1 MKAILFSSFVILM
14 LHSCVSS
21 EKRQQIQQLT
31 KMISQTDS
39 LKLVLQQNKIDSI
52 VEYQILANAL
62 MLRFKNNYNPKK
74 VDLKLGEEV
83 NEFKELQMLFVKEKE
98 ENKRTLPGE
107 FGIIFSALLEEN
119 KSLKT
124 LLNDIENDR
133 GDKNKYDEFI
143 QFELKKINTIR
154 GLLDHYLLRKN
165 KYLPRFRKSL
175 KELNAFL
182 DKWEDQ
188 NNTKK
193 N

>member
-1 MKAILFSSFVILM
+1 
-14 LHSCVSS
+14 
-21 EKRQQIQQLT
+21 
-31 KMISQTDS
+31 
-39 LKLVLQQNKIDSI
+39 
-52 VEYQILANAL
+52 
-62 MLRFKNNYNPKK
+62 
-74 VDLKLGEEV
+74 
-83 NEFKELQMLFVKEKE
+83 MLFVKEKE

-143 QFELKKINTIR
+143 QFELEKINTIR

-182 DKWEDQ
+182 VKWENQ
-188 NNTKK
+188 NKTKK

>member
-1 MKAILFSSFVILM
+1 MKAILFSSFVFLM

-21 EKRQQIQQLT
+21 EKRKQIQKLT

-133 GDKNKYDEFI
+133 GDTNKYDEFI
-143 QFELKKINTIR
+143 QFELEKINTIR

-182 DKWEDQ
+182 DKWENQ
-188 NNTKK
+188 NKTKK